1 MRKVKTKD
9 SLKYKFLPVA
19 NGLLRFLVRATNDAQ
34 LILTKQND
42 EGDPKYRMVI
52 GGILNTRSFIYHNQQ
67 ESPVYSVSTP
77 SILNGNEYREF
88 WIIWTQFF
96 IAIGQKGSCYP
107 FMSFRDTNLF
117 EVNYIGIRTCNGAN
131 GIWKF
136 EENPGTICSLG
147 FASDLRLNSES
158 NFVCNAPRGLQV
170 YETDGLVTVSTDSG
184 RYKFY
189 PISDGI
195 FSFKIRSTH
204 DVRLALT
211 PEPKINY
218 HMYEIFI
225 EAYANNRSTIR
236 QNNDDVVIAFTRGIL
251 SEEEFHEF
259 WIRWDDSTIAVGC
272 GGESPA
278 FMIYADQNLFPI
290 KFVGLRSENEAEW
303 RIPANPFA
311 SGTDIPMDD
320 ISQLNLA
327 AGSEGSS
334 NIQAAAA
341 ATSMPD
347 PTGSEYSS
355 GNQAIVSV
363 ANPVAPGQSGSAESS
378 SLLCSAGSQHAASP
392 NASTSANSNDPAAE
406 RPGTS
411 TTVSAA
417 AKSIEINPSGSSNI
431 QASAAATSMPDP
443 AGSEYS
449 SGNQAIVSVANP
461 VAPGQSGSAESSSLP
476 CSAGSQNAASPNAST
491 SGNINNSAAERPPRP
506 PPNDPNPQVERN
518 IWVPASH
525 GEVPPNATVGGY
537 DNRESLYIARARHNN
552 ELIPGKLQ
560 PSRGCCLI
568 SRCLLEHRRRHYE
581 VLCNSDGHWETWRGV
596 VPPNAIPG
604 GYGTFGE
611 TLYIG
616 RAAHLG
622 TLTPGK
628 ILNGVCFIPFFL
640 CEVPY
645 FVFEIF
651 VS

>member
-1 MRKVKTKD
+1 KTKD

-19 NGLLRFLVRATNDAQ
+19 NGLLTFLVRATNDAQ
-34 LILTKQND
+34 LILTKQKN

-77 SILNGNEYREF
+77 NILNGNEYREF
-88 WIIWTQFF
+88 WIIWTHFF

-136 EENPGTICSLG
+136 EENPGAICSLG

-170 YETDGLVTVSTDSG
+170 YETDGLVTGKYLCRTFTC
-184 RYKFY
+184 FY
-189 PISDGI
+189 
-195 FSFKIRSTH
+195 
-204 DVRLALT
+204 
-211 PEPKINY
+211 E
-218 HMYEIFI
+218 
-225 EAYANNRSTIR
+225 
-236 QNNDDVVIAFTRGIL
+236 
-251 SEEEFHEF
+251 
-259 WIRWDDSTIAVGC
+259 
-272 GGESPA
+272 
-278 FMIYADQNLFPI
+278 LFP
-290 KFVGLRSENEAEW
+290 S
-303 RIPANPFA
+303 PANPFA
-311 SGTDIPMDD
+311 SGKDIPMDD

-363 ANPVAPGQSGSAESS
+363 ANPVAPGKSGSAESS
-378 SLLCSAGSQHAASP
+378 SLPCSAGSQHAASP
-392 NASTSANSNDPAAE
+392 NASTSANSNNPAAE
-406 RPGTS
+406 KPGTS

-443 AGSEYS
+443 TGSEYS

-461 VAPGQSGSAESSSLP
+461 VAPGQSGSAESSSLL
-476 CSAGSQNAASPNAST
+476 CSAGSQHAASPNAST

-628 ILNGVCFIPFFL
+628 ILNGVCFIPFFFR
-640 CEVPY
+640 EVPY